1 MSFIYVRFFSF
12 FSTEIN
18 LEDVEWNIHH
28 KASCRV
34 KSSSTLVR
42 LAGKKHHDAKE
53 FEQRCRKKCDVFG
66 ACLQEQPAAGG
77 KGSPLQT

>member
-1 MSFIYVRFFSF
+1 MPFIYVRFFS

-34 KSSSTLVR
+34 KSSSTLMR

-66 ACLQEQPAAGG
+66 ACLQEQLAAGG

>member
-1 MSFIYVRFFSF
+1 MLFILVFFLS
-12 FSTEIN
+12 FSTKIN
-18 LEDVEWNIHH
+18 LEDDEWNIHH

-34 KSSSTLVR
+34 KSSSTLMR
-42 LAGKKHHDAKE
+42 LAGKKHHDAEK